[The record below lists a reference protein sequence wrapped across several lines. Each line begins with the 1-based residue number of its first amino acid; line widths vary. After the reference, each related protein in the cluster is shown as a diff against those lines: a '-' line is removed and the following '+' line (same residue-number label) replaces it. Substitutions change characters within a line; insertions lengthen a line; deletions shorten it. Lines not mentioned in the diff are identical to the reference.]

1 MRLTLTSGRLVAA
14 ICFAITGYITALAFI
29 PQLPDSYMVK
39 WFPEASALLGAQVGW
54 IVMGRHVGGGLRE
67 AMGRGISAAVWLLFW
82 ALVSFS
88 IREML
93 SRSLEK
99 RYRQPMEA
107 VNASFEIAIY
117 FFKLVLSVEVLGPL
131 LIGGLI
137 SGVLAEIANRIWR

>member
-14 ICFAITGYITALAFI
+14 ICFAITGYMTALAFI

-67 AMGRGISAAVWLLFW
+67 AMGRGVSAAVWLLFW

-88 IREML
+88 MREML
-93 SRSLEK
+93 ARSLEK

-107 VNASFEIAIY
+107 VNATFEIAIY
-117 FFKLVLSVEVLGPL
+117 FFKLVLNVEVLGTL

>member
-14 ICFAITGYITALAFI
+14 ICFAITAYMTALAFI
-29 PQLPDSYMVK
+29 PRLPDSYMVNL
-39 WFPEASALLGAQVGW
+39 FPEASALLGAQVGW
-54 IVMGRHVGGGLRE
+54 IVMGRHVGGGVRE

-82 ALVSFS
+82 ALISFS

-117 FFKLVLSVEVLGPL
+117 FFKLVLSVEVLGTL

>member
-14 ICFAITGYITALAFI
+14 ISFAITGYLTALAYI
-29 PQLPDSYMVK
+29 PTLPDSYIVT

-67 AMGRGISAAVWLLFW
+67 AMGRGVSTAVWLLFW

-88 IREML
+88 IHEML
-93 SRSLEK
+93 SRALDK

-107 VNASFEIAIY
+107 VGAFLEIGIY
-117 FFKLVLSVEVLGPL
+117 FFKLALSVEVLGTL
-131 LIGGLI
+131 VIGGLI
-137 SGVLAEIANRIWR
+137 SAVLAELANRIWR